1 MAQNDVQIN
10 IIGKDDAT
18 GAFRSVLSSAEKTSR
33 SIQGLGG
40 NVGSLNST
48 FSNASTSIM
57 SLNSILSN
65 TTSYALAIAGVNG
78 LGDAMHSTIGAALEF
93 YTTMQ
98 TGAVSLAGSL
108 MSMGQINGESLT
120 WNQSLSMSKEL
131 MQELSDQALVT
142 GASTKEISEVFR
154 GMLPNALNAGMS
166 IEQTMK
172 LAGTLATAGKSMNIG
187 GNQLVRDVRDIMAG
201 KNVSRSTLGQSL
213 GLDDADI
220 QKAKQS
226 AGGLYDFL
234 SKRLQGEM
242 VSNQNYLDTWEGR
255 LNHFKESIARIG
267 ADGLT
272 PFLDAATSKL
282 ADLSNKLVMVDNQS
296 HEVIGINPDAI
307 AGIEHAGTLI
317 ETLGVQGQ
325 IFWGD
330 IRDVAVPAF
339 QLLGNGIELAANHA
353 ALLSEVLLSLWAG
366 NKLGKYVFDYK
377 NGLTG
382 AAEAQ
387 TFLGKAAAQAR
398 VEQEKQ
404 ALAAKQAVVAQ
415 RQATIEAAKMA
426 VQSNMTGMGLT
437 METAVTAKVLG
448 ETELAA
454 AIQKT
459 VLAENEKAA
468 AIERVQIAFNE
479 ASTQMAA
486 GEEKI
491 AEGIIVANVSLEEEG
506 AAAELMAQRMIM
518 AVDAAKAGQI
528 ELANSILISTMSL
541 DAQGAEAIVN
551 GSRVVEGATA
561 GKAAQVEL
569 AATTGETTLAMTGAG
584 VEAEALG
591 AKTVA
596 AGSVAKTAIQNLTEN
611 AWLLAGGW
619 VGVGIA
625 IMEALHWLWE
635 FANEQENWAKNN
647 TVEYNGKK
655 YLVTKEGN
663 VVLTGDTAD
672 RIESVQKP
680 SDNPDSIY
688 DYKENL
694 ARSIYSGWKNNTNEG
709 ISEDTRD
716 AVLAQNKA
724 NNDERIAD
732 EKAQQ
737 EEKEKEAYI
746 EALRKEKAW
755 SNDPEIK
762 DLMGQVT
769 GKYGDEGND
778 KSSQKAA
785 RQLAHQ
791 EQQIAEANKQYSDTI
806 NKNAQLIK
814 QANDKINSIL
824 ASLDEKILD
833 INGTQLQIDLSKDK
847 KEWADIVK
855 QIHGAAVN
863 LKTLSYTTAQ
873 HTTMGGSLGADLYN
887 IAASKDGMP
896 YQLGG
901 DGVSYT
907 DCGKLFVDGI
917 EQATGVSIGRTVDAI
932 EQYASDN
939 GAWHPA
945 GDGYIPNV
953 GDGVVVLGGDHIVIS
968 NGEGGYVGANSSTGV
983 VEKNSVEGDFGA
995 PVGYVSV
1002 SQLFPEYNAQP
1013 DISQSQAA
1021 IPQTDA
1027 VGVITEAAKE
1037 LGFDNIPLLIALAMR
1052 ESGGD
1057 TVEGIDENAYN
1068 SNSDARGMFQI
1079 TPGQDVANDDGSR
1092 SNISDLYPAY
1102 DTDPLENAK
1111 AAITILQDKI
1121 NQYGDIWEGV
1131 KHYGE
1136 GTNDY
1141 EDRVK
1146 ANYDSLGADVNLAPT
1161 AFSRY
1166 IPNGTQLALS
1176 QNDQLKQISDTKAY
1190 RDWSIRRRKQIE
1202 ETLYMNNELS
1212 PDQAARGSAI
1222 RDKAQADINANNDQF
1237 RDFVKA
1243 SGLNDKDTQVAQNY
1257 LDDLNKK
1264 VKAKMESDLRDLA
1277 STEHDEI
1284 KQHLSDMSYLQ
1295 NDYESNLDI
1304 RQQKELERYIK
1315 VLNEELNQTDISYK
1329 DRLALTKE
1337 LVEKQQ
1343 ELAENK
1349 GKYSTNDAW
1358 KSTMREMKS
1367 YQMDAQSSMKSGWNS
1382 VTGDIEGVFSD
1393 LLTTNKSF
1401 SERMKNLY
1409 IDVGNTILNTMTK
1422 IIMQGLVMN
1431 SIMTIFGSNTGS
1443 YSGPSS
1449 AYDIAFSKMQSLL
1462 TDSTS
1467 SGAGYTFGS
1476 AYTFS
1481 NVSAYASGGEMDS
1494 GYALVGENGA
1504 ELIHTNT
1511 PGYVYNARETA
1522 DILNR
1527 TANNNNNNA
1536 SGTPSV
1542 QMTLVNKTGQQ
1553 IKTTS
1558 GNVKFD
1564 GKKYVV
1570 SAVLEAVANNDS
1582 NIRNIFKGMVG

>member
-10 IIGKDDAT
+10 IIGKDNAT
-18 GAFRSVLSSAEKTSR
+18 GAFQSVLSSAEKTSR

-48 FSNASTSIM
+48 FSNAGTSIM

-142 GASTKEISEVFR
+142 GASTREISDVFR
-154 GMLPNALNAGMS
+154 AMLPNALNAGMS
-166 IEQTMK
+166 IEQTLK
-172 LAGTLATAGKSMNIG
+172 LAGTLTTTGKSLGLNGNI
-187 GNQLVRDVRDIMAG
+187 LMRDAQDLISG
-201 KNVSRSTLGQSL
+201 KNVQRTKLGAVL
-213 GLDDADI
+213 GLTNEDI
-220 QKAKQS
+220 QQAKQS
-226 AGGLYDFL
+226 ANGLFNFL
-234 SKRLQGEM
+234 STRLQGEM
-242 VSNQNYLDTWEGR
+242 EANQNYLELLEGR
-255 LNHFKESIARIG
+255 WNHLKEAMARIG
-267 ADGLT
+267 GLGAT
-272 PFLDAATSKL
+272 PLLKSVTDELANIANQFVKINNQTREVEYVNPDIIEEIASAGQVLMNFGNQFQKFVTDISGVGVPALHALGAGIDFVSQHAAIMGEVLMVTWVGRGINSYILDYRNVLNGATEAETFLGRAALKTKTQLQAQTAAMTAQKTAYLKEAQTSMATIAATSAPKV
-282 ADLSNKLVMVDNQS
+282 SKTN
-296 HEVIGINPDAI
+296 I
-307 AGIEHAGTLI
+307 AAEIALEAQLGQVVTNTTGA
-317 ETLGVQGQ
+317 ET
-325 IFWGD
+325 
-330 IRDVAVPAF
+330 RKM
-339 QLLGNGIELAANHA
+339 LAATTAATAFRGANA
-353 ALLSEVLLSLWAG
+353 ALLAGENELAIKILETNTSLDAQGVAAG
-366 NKLGKYVFDYK
+366 
-377 NGLTG
+377 TMSAR
-382 AAEAQ
+382 AASA
-387 TFLGKAAAQAR
+387 
-398 VEQEKQ
+398 
-404 ALAAKQAVVAQ
+404 
-415 RQATIEAAKMA
+415 IELIQM
-426 VQSNMTGMGLT
+426 
-437 METAVTAKVLG
+437 G
-448 ETELAA
+448 ETELAQKILETNA
-454 AIQKT
+454 AFDWQGT
-459 VLAENEKAA
+459 AA
-468 AIERVQIAFNE
+468 A
-479 ASTQMAA
+479 TA
-486 GEEKI
+486 G
-491 AEGIIVANVSLEEEG
+491 V
-506 AAAELMAQRMIM
+506 
-518 AVDAAKAGQI
+518 KA
-528 ELANSILISTMSL
+528 
-541 DAQGAEAIVN
+541 
-551 GSRVVEGATA
+551 VEGATA
-561 GKAAQVEL
+561 GTAAQ
-569 AATTGETTLAMTGAG
+569 ATLTGEA
-584 VEAEALG
+584 
-591 AKTVA
+591 
-596 AGSVAKTAIQNLTEN
+596 AKTATVVAGAGTTAEVTGGKMVTAGRTATTIVKDLASSVFT
-611 AWLLAGGW
+611 LAGGW
-619 VGVGIA
+619 VTVALMTMYATSKLDDYFQKEQKYTREHTFQAPNGQYYTYQQNGNITPAANSEGLPSYGIDSYSSKLFGQFG
-625 IMEALHWLWE
+625 IGTSSSNSIDNYNDEDIR
-635 FANEQENWAKNN
+635 EQEAAK
-647 TVEYNGKK
+647 EQADYDAEIQ
-655 YLVTKEGN
+655 KE
-663 VVLTGDTAD
+663 VD
-672 RIESVQKP
+672 
-680 SDNPDSIY
+680 
-688 DYKENL
+688 
-694 ARSIYSGWKNNTNEG
+694 
-709 ISEDTRD
+709 
-716 AVLAQNKA
+716 
-724 NNDERIAD
+724 
-732 EKAQQ
+732 
-737 EEKEKEAYI
+737 EEKSQQDRWLAIQEKLSQDPHY
-746 EALRKEKAW
+746 LDTQKA
-755 SNDPEIK
+755 IK

-769 GKYGDEGND
+769 GKYSGDDND
-778 KSSQKAA
+778 KSAQKAA

-814 QANDKINSIL
+814 QANDKMNSIL
-824 ASLDEKILD
+824 ASLDEKLLEYT
-833 INGTQLQIDLSKDK
+833 GTQLQIDLSKNK
-847 KEWADIVK
+847 KEWTDIVK

-873 HTTMGGSLGADLYN
+873 HTTMGGGLGADLYN

-945 GDGYIPNV
+945 GDGYMPNV

-1002 SQLFPEYNAQP
+1002 SQLFPEYNAQS

-1027 VGVITEAAKE
+1027 VGTITEAAKE

-1057 TVEGIDENAYN
+1057 DVNNINEDAYN
-1068 SNSDARGMFQI
+1068 PNSDARGMFQI
-1079 TPGQDVANDDGSR
+1079 TPGQDVANNDGSR

-1136 GTNDY
+1136 GTDEYEGQVQADY
-1141 EDRVK
+1141 
-1146 ANYDSLGADVNLAPT
+1146 NSLGAGINLAPT
-1161 AFSRY
+1161 SFSRY
-1166 IPNGTQLALS
+1166 TSPLTNKALTEAEQDRS
-1176 QNDQLKQISDTKAY
+1176 EADKKAY

-1202 ETLYMNNELS
+1202 DTLYTNDQLS
-1212 PDQAARGSAI
+1212 TDPAARIHAI
-1222 RDKAQADINANNDQF
+1222 RDKEQFDVNAANDQF
-1237 RDFVKA
+1237 EDMVKA
-1243 SGLNDKDTQVAQNY
+1243 SGKNKGDTDIAQ
-1257 LDDLNKK
+1257 
-1264 VKAKMESDLRDLA
+1264 ADLA
-1277 STEHDEI
+1277 AKIKKIHEDANAQVREEYSTEHDEI

-1367 YQMDAQSSMKSGWNS
+1367 YQMDAQSIMKSGWNS

-1476 AYTFS
+1476 AYTFR

-1527 TANNNNNNA
+1527 TANNNNNA